1 MVEKE
6 CLFVLRTADGLE
18 QELEHGKKI
27 SSEPLNGAA
36 QATKGIIISI
46 TADDAMD
53 RHSLVAEANAVLS
66 VSCYH
71 IVPWPIW
78 ARLDGSNAVFC
89 LFTRRHTTSGQV
101 VLSAS
106 GGNTYVK

>member
-1 MVEKE
+1 MKE
-6 CLFVLRTADGLE
+6 LK
-18 QELEHGKKI
+18 HGKKI

-36 QATKGIIISI
+36 QATKGIIIII

-71 IVPWPIW
+71 IVPWPIC

-89 LFTRRHTTSGQV
+89 LFTRRYTTPGQV